1 MLRMLA
7 KDRGVRWTWPRV
19 LLAAGTLAAAALFG
33 SAGFAQS
40 PSTETPALSEA
51 TPAAAPTSTET
62 PAEAP
67 AIQAPVAPAV
77 VGTPNAPERASSAS
91 PPSPS
96 SAMPAAPAATAPTA
110 PPPAATPAA
119 PRAKTP
125 AATNNA
131 STPSPQAT
139 TAPLSTPATETS
151 QALRVVLG
159 LTVLAVLPAMLVC
172 LTSFL
177 RIIVVLSMLRHA
189 IGMNETPPNTVLI
202 GLALFLTLFTMSPVL
217 QKVNQEAFEPFM
229 AGKLSMEDGY
239 RKGVAPLREFMVR
252 QTREADLALMV
263 ELSKAPM
270 PRSMDDIGNVQLI
283 PAFMLSELRSA
294 FQIGFV
300 IFLPFLLIDLI
311 VSSVLMA
318 LGMMMMPPTTIA
330 LPLKVLMFILVDGWS
345 LVLKSLVGSFH

>member
-1 MLRMLA
+1 MRRSWHAVLA
-7 KDRGVRWTWPRV
+7 PM
-19 LLAAGTLAAAALFG
+19 LLAIALFG
-33 SAGFAQS
+33 LPVDSARSQS
-40 PSTETPALSEA
+40 LDEAASEVVPGSPTLEA
-51 TPAAAPTSTET
+51 PPAA
-62 PAEAP
+62 
-67 AIQAPVAPAV
+67 PV
-77 VGTPNAPERASSAS
+77 T
-91 PPSPS
+91 
-96 SAMPAAPAATAPTA
+96 PAAPAAIPPTAPAAATPQAAPLVTAPSATAPPVSAPESKAAPTA
-110 PPPAATPAA
+110 AANPVRPKAAPAAAATPA
-119 PRAKTP
+119 
-125 AATNNA
+125 
-131 STPSPQAT
+131 PSA
-139 TAPLSTPATETS
+139 TPATETA

-159 LTVLAVLPAMLVC
+159 LTVLAILPALLVC

-217 QKVNQEAFEPFM
+217 QKVNHDAFEPFM

-239 RKGVAPLREFMVR
+239 GKGMTPLREFMVR

-270 PRSMDDIGNVQLI
+270 PKSMDDISNVQLI
-283 PAFMLSELRSA
+283 PSFMLSELRAA

-311 VSSVLMA
+311 VSSILMA

-345 LVLKSLVGSFH
+345 LVLKALVGSFH